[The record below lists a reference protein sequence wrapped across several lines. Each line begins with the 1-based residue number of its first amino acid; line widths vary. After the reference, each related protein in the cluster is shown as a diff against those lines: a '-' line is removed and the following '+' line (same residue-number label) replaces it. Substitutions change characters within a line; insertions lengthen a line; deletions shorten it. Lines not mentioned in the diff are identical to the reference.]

1 MREDIDLYITRDRLE
16 KASFRRKLNPIAK
29 NVSKRQN
36 SIKLVFKEVST
47 FVVQNLVTGYFME
60 ERDVWNNNLASKLVR
75 KPPKPIDAELQSRF
89 KALKDFY
96 KNWYKLPPNTSNK
109 FFYLIFPILT
119 LIKMYKI
126 ANVLI
131 LVWI

>member
-60 ERDVWNNNLASKLVR
+60 ERDV
-75 KPPKPIDAELQSRF
+75 
-89 KALKDFY
+89 
-96 KNWYKLPPNTSNK
+96 
-109 FFYLIFPILT
+109 
-119 LIKMYKI
+119 
-126 ANVLI
+126 
-131 LVWI
+131 